1 MSQSVMMPAR
11 IGSYVFRGTIGEGA
25 FSIVKLAVNEETQ
38 YYFACKIVPKTRLQ
52 HGNLQHRFEEEIR
65 INQQMHN
72 PGIVNIYDI
81 LKDNFNFYIMM
92 EFCPHGELFQ
102 FIVDRKRVSEDDSKP
117 LIKQLLET
125 LDYIHKMNV
134 AHRDLKP
141 ENILIDQLGRLK
153 ISDFGLSSFLD
164 RNGLVTTPCG
174 SPCYASPE
182 CVSGNGP
189 YNGVTNDVW
198 SIGVICYVMLTG
210 FLPWTK
216 RNQTQL
222 FEQIKKGE
230 YKVPDFL
237 SENAQSFIV
246 GLMTVDYT
254 KRLTIQQAL
263 EHPFLA
269 GTVLNLLPL
278 ATVTPIISLKRVDQ
292 FFDKDIKNFNDSDVF
307 QTVSDT
313 NSMSRISLT
322 YDKALREITEKVPLV
337 FRKKSNLAIPQFP
350 NLNLNSG
357 REEKAKSHNYSLK
370 NNRATTSRPDNTPF
384 HIPLNSGRST
394 DSKKRGNIKG
404 HSSNYNTKDFAL
416 EDEKFISVPKM
427 PTAVNVVMKAYKEK
441 QMKQQQQQMEEEGTM
456 KRPRYRLLSQQ
467 KVSTAPSSKA
477 SVSKNVK
484 RPTVKKISI

>member
-11 IGSYVFRGTIGEGA
+11 IGPYVFRGTIGEGA
-25 FSIVKLAVNEETQ
+25 FSIVKLAVHEQNQ
-38 YYFACKIVPKTRLQ
+38 NYFACKIVPKTRLQ

-65 INQQMHN
+65 INQQMHT
-72 PGIVNIYDI
+72 PGVVGIYDI

-92 EFCPHGELFQ
+92 EFCPNGELFQ
-102 FIVDRKRVSEDDSKP
+102 FIVDRQKVSEDDAKP

-164 RNGLVTTPCG
+164 SNGLVKTPCG

-189 YNGVTNDVW
+189 YSGVTNDIW
-198 SIGVICYVMLTG
+198 SVGVICYVMLTG

-237 SENAQSFIV
+237 SDNAKSFII
-246 GLMTVDYT
+246 GLMTVDYQ

-263 EHPFLA
+263 EHPFLQ
-269 GTVLNLLPL
+269 GTTLNYLPV
-278 ATVTPIISLKRVDQ
+278 TTQTPIISLKHVDM
-292 FFDKDIKNFNDSDVF
+292 FFDKDIKNFNDSDIF
-307 QTVSDT
+307 QSVPDT
-313 NSMSRISLT
+313 TSMTKLT
-322 YDKALREITEKVPLV
+322 FTFDKALREIKEKNPQFI
-337 FRKKSNLAIPQFP
+337 FRRKSNIAIPQFS
-350 NLNLNSG
+350 NLALNKEDNSSA
-357 REEKAKSHNYSLK
+357 RHSQNYSQS
-370 NNRATTSRPDNTPF
+370 RATTSRPNVPSF
-384 HIPLNSGRST
+384 QISISEN
-394 DSKKRGNIKG
+394 KKRANLGCHSCNINSLDPSADK
-404 HSSNYNTKDFAL
+404 
-416 EDEKFISVPKM
+416 EKFIGVPKVS
-427 PTAVNVVMKAYKEK
+427 TAVNVVMKAKEK
-441 QMKQQQQQMEEEGTM
+441 MLKQQQQKPIEETALI
-456 KRPRYRLLSQQ
+456 RPRHRILPQQ
-467 KVSTAPSSKA
+467 TPHNAPSKPA
-477 SVSKNVK
+477 PVLKNVK
-484 RPTVKKISI
+484 RPIVKKNPI